1 MEKQNLT
8 QKYIF
13 EAFKNLLQTEKYE
26 DISVCDICKKAGVS
40 RMSFYRN
47 FNSKDE
53 LTKKAFD
60 YIVKRIQDNVNQKNN
75 VNIYNV
81 VKGCFEI
88 FKDYK
93 DIIFSLQNTEIFH
106 SIIAESSLEVQ
117 EKFNIDY
124 ISKSSKYVPL
134 FYISAV
140 YFVIINW
147 LKNGATETPDE
158 MARLVTTLINPNI
171 FNSDCIFKPENN

>member
-8 QKYIF
+8 KKYIF
-13 EAFKNLLQTEKYE
+13 EAYKSLLTTKKYE
-26 DISVCDICKKAGVS
+26 DISVCDICKRAGVS

-47 FNSKDE
+47 FESKED
-53 LTKKAFD
+53 LTIKGFD
-60 YIVKRIQDNVNQKNN
+60 SITQKIQKEVNQKNN
-75 VNIYNV
+75 VNVYNV
-81 VKGCFEI
+81 VRECFAI

-93 DIIFSLQNTEIFH
+93 DIIGSLKHTEIFQ
-106 SIIAESSLEVQ
+106 SIIAKSTTDLQ

-124 ISKSSKYVPL
+124 INKSARYAPL

-147 LKNGATETPDE
+147 LKCGAVETPDE
-158 MARLVTTLINPNI
+158 MARLVTPLINPHI
-171 FNSDCIFKPENN
+171 FNSDCIFKPEK

>member
-13 EAFKNLLQTEKYE
+13 EAFKNLLTTQKYE

-53 LTKKAFD
+53 LAVKGFD
-60 YIVKRIQDNVNQKNN
+60 YIVHKIQKEVNQKSVN
-75 VNIYNV
+75 VYNV
-81 VKGCFEI
+81 IRECFVI
-88 FKDYK
+88 FRDYK
-93 DIIFSLQNTEIFH
+93 DIIGSLQHTEIFQ
-106 SIIAESSLEVQ
+106 SIIANSTQNLQ
-117 EKFNIDY
+117 DNFNIDY
-124 ISKSSKYVPL
+124 INKSARYAPL
-134 FYISAV
+134 FYVSAV

-147 LKNGATETPDE
+147 LKNGANESPDE
-158 MARLVTTLINPNI
+158 MARLITPLINPHI
-171 FNSDCIFKPENN
+171 FNNDCIFKPEK